1 MPKSI
6 RALDRFRRHVPRD
19 LLDRAAAAAG
29 YGERRRKC
37 PPDVFFWTLVL
48 GFASEAARG
57 LASLQRF
64 FCAMTKRTITASAF
78 QKRFSPQ
85 AAAFLQ
91 GVLDHL
97 LASAARGAS
106 APVCARL
113 ARFREVF
120 AIDGS
125 LVRLHRK
132 LQRHFRGFRSE
143 GTEAMAKLHVVH
155 NLSRR
160 DIERLRISGGRVPDA
175 RGAAFGRWVKGALS
189 LFDLGY
195 YGHEVFR
202 TIHDAGGFFVSRMKA
217 HANPLVVSIRR
228 GRATIPMK
236 GLALRSLRITEDVLD
251 ADAVFGKGRSARTY
265 RVIGVR
271 EPVSNTWRFYVTN
284 LDAAE
289 FPAEEIA
296 ALYRLRWEIELL
308 FKELKS
314 AYRLDEIPTTKPER
328 ARCLILAALLSLLVG
343 RVLAE
348 IAAQRG
354 ARALRC
360 LSPRRVAAVLAQHA
374 LDLGRVLLEGNSKRI
389 GRVLARVADVC
400 TVVAHASRPRGGAR
414 ALVS

>member
-1 MPKSI
+1 MPKST

-19 LLDRAAAAAG
+19 LLDRSAAAAG
-29 YGERRRKC
+29 YGRRRRKC

-64 FCAMTKRTITASAF
+64 FCAMTKTTITASAF

-85 AAAFLQ
+85 AAVFLQ

-97 LASAARGAS
+97 LASAARGS
-106 APVCARL
+106 APPACARL

-125 LVRLHRK
+125 LVRLHKK
-132 LQRHFRGFRSE
+132 LQKHFRGFRSD

-160 DIERLRISGGRVPDA
+160 DIERLRISGGRVPDV

-195 YGHEVFR
+195 YSHEVFR
-202 TIHDAGGFFVSRMKA
+202 AIDAAGGFFISRMKA
-217 HANPLVVSIRR
+217 HANPLVISMRR
-228 GRATIPMK
+228 GGATIDVEGVP
-236 GLALRSLRITEDVLD
+236 LRELRIEERTFECE
-251 ADAVFGKGRSARTY
+251 AVFGEGRRARIY
-265 RVIGVR
+265 RVVGVR

-296 ALYRLRWEIELL
+296 TLYRLRWEIELL

-328 ARCLILAALLSLLVG
+328 ARCLILAALLSLLLG
-343 RVLAE
+343 RVLAQ

-354 ARALRC
+354 ARTLRT
-360 LSPRRVAAVLAQHA
+360 LSPRRVAAVLAHHA
-374 LDLGRVLLEGNSKRI
+374 LELGRVLLEDNSKRI

-400 TVVAHASRPRGGAR
+400 TVVARASRPRGGAR
-414 ALVS
+414 ALSA